1 MDEPQITDQVD
12 STDAVAEKSDLS
24 EVLESA
30 FAGDESEKPMEVD
43 EVGKSDEPGT
53 SAEPALI
60 EDVETIEDTASEPVE
75 EDAGQS
81 QDVSMA
87 EKEPD
92 QSVEQVMFDNPSSDL
107 DETAQSTIANDTL
120 DFTEQ
125 SINISQLNVEHHD
138 DSNDAFNALKES
150 ETDAL
155 QEPKEETSEPKEPEE
170 GVETAEPETVV
181 EKEVGSDK
189 EPESDKEEAS
199 TETQTP
205 METADVEPSG
215 EKEDGSPAA
224 DVDQTVDESREIG
237 TETLDL
243 EDNDDSI
250 GGPVSNEKPDN
261 DEDAEENADGEYCKV
276 NL

>member
-1 MDEPQITDQVD
+1 MDEPQITDQVE
-12 STDAVAEKSDLS
+12 STDAIAEKSDLS
-24 EVLESA
+24 EVLDSA

-53 SAEPALI
+53 SAEAALT
-60 EDVETIEDTASEPVE
+60 EDVETIEEPASEPVE

-87 EKEPD
+87 DKEPD

-199 TETQTP
+199 TETP
-205 METADVEPSG
+205 MDTADVEEPSG

-250 GGPVSNEKPDN
+250 GGPASNEKPDN
-261 DEDAEENADGEYCKV
+261 DEDAEENADGENCKV
-276 NL
+276 TL